1 MLLTARE
8 AADKLGVKLDTL
20 YAYVSRGRLQSVAVP
35 GTRERRYR
43 SEDVAALRDNRSG
56 ARPAQSSDPE
66 QLMPVI
72 GSSIC
77 LIENGRFYYRGRD
90 AVRLSTAATLEEIA
104 RLLWLDGAGG
114 APPFTGGVASAATA
128 SGLIERCQIQL
139 TTLGDD
145 DLSSFDLTRAGTIL
159 NRLAHSARTRRRDR
173 PRAALT
179 RANSSPARRG
189 VAVARGGRRAAAPGL
204 VLIADHEPIRRLR
217 RRRVASTERE
227 PRRRSTAAL

>member
-1 MLLTARE
+1 MFLTARE

-43 SEDVAALRDNRSG
+43 SEDVAALRDNRFG
-56 ARPAQSSDPE
+56 ARPGQSSDSE

-90 AVRLSTAATLEEIA
+90 AVHLSTEATLEEIA

-114 APPFTGGVASAATA
+114 EPAFTWVPASAATA
-128 SGLIERCQIQL
+128 AGLIERCQIQL
-139 TTLGDD
+139 TALGDD
-145 DLSSFDLTRAGTIL
+145 DLSSFDLTRAGATRTGWRIL
-159 NRLAHSARTRRRDR
+159 RALAASIAPALPSPEPIHRRLA
-173 PRAALT
+173 
-179 RANSSPARRG
+179 
-189 VAVARGGRRAAAPGL
+189 VAW
-204 VLIADHEPIRRLR
+204 RLR
-217 RRRVASTERE
+217 EA
-227 PRRRSTAAL
+227 